1 MIHTI
6 VVRTTHRTDDIQLV
20 AFFLISLFLFFGF
33 LYSSFILISKVY
45 KITLLVGTTEKT
57 AISMFGWIYI
67 YFRLKAYT
75 HKNWVVF
82 FCHCV
87 NAMGENRVFFPLDN
101 EFFFSLLSTI
111 GAHEKPQKL
120 TKQNSRKES
129 LMAITCNYSKVL
141 LPRIKWMRFL
151 VGSGW
156 CRAISKKVARNILIT
171 VFKTETRHI
180 SHLAVWLLF
189 NLYLD

>member
-1 MIHTI
+1 MSFWVFFFFATLESKMIHTI

-20 AFFLISLFLFFGF
+20 AFFPISLFLFFGF

-101 EFFFSLLSTI
+101 EFFFCCCRQLERMKNHRSS
-111 GAHEKPQKL
+111 
-120 TKQNSRKES
+120 QNK
-129 LMAITCNYSKVL
+129 IQ
-141 LPRIKWMRFL
+141 
-151 VGSGW
+151 G
-156 CRAISKKVARNILIT
+156 KKA
-171 VFKTETRHI
+171 
-180 SHLAVWLLF
+180 
-189 NLYLD
+189 